1 MDVNVVVFVEVVMG
15 VVNNIVVEME
25 VVLVAKVEVIF
36 VKLEVVVKGFEVE
49 VEVDKVVKTVEL
61 IGVVAFFE

>member
-36 VKLEVVVKGFEVE
+36 VKLEVVVKGFEVD

-61 IGVVAFFE
+61 FE